1 MHLSVFDPASPQAGK
16 LLWLWNVCMWV
27 CGFVLVC
34 VTVSIVYIV
43 VRYRARDSHE
53 PPQIAGNQ
61 TLEITWTLIP
71 LALVGLL
78 FVLSI
83 TTARAVDLPV
93 TRDPDIIV
101 TGHQWWW
108 EVKYPLAN
116 AITANEIHIP
126 VGKEVLIGIEAA
138 DVIHD
143 FWFPRLTRKIDAIP
157 GRRNFVWIR
166 AGQAGDYE
174 GACAEYC
181 GAQHAWMRFRVV
193 AQDPIAYASWLNAQ
207 AAPAATPTEGEA
219 KIGQGRFGELTCASC
234 HNIRGINAQK
244 QYAPDL
250 THVASRKMLA
260 AERIVNTPENLSLW
274 LRQPNAIKP
283 NCLMPNLQL
292 SGDDLTA
299 LTALLESLK

>member
-1 MHLSVFDPASPQAGK
+1 MHVSVFNPASPEATE

-27 CGFVLVC
+27 CGFVLAAVALP
-34 VTVSIVYIV
+34 ILYIM
-43 VRYRARDSHE
+43 VRYRWRDNHE
-53 PPQIAGNQ
+53 PPQIAGNKK
-61 TLEITWTLIP
+61 LEIIWTVIP

-83 TTARAVDLPV
+83 TTARAVDHPI
-93 TRDPDIIV
+93 RREPDIIV

-108 EVKYPLAN
+108 EVGYPGAN
-116 AITANEIHIP
+116 AITANEIHVP
-126 VGKEVLIGIEAA
+126 VGQEMLIGIEAA

-143 FWFPRLTRKIDAIP
+143 FWVPRLGRKVDAIP

-166 AGQAGDYE
+166 ADKAGDYQ

-193 AQDPIAYASWLNAQ
+193 AQEPAAYDSWLNAQ
-207 AAPAATPTEGEA
+207 AASAVGPVGGDG
-219 KIGQGRFGELTCASC
+219 KLGQTRFGELTCANC

-250 THVASRKMLA
+250 THIASRTMLA
-260 AERIVNTPENLSLW
+260 AERIENTPENLKDW
-274 LRQPNAIKP
+274 LRQPNIIKP
-283 NCLMPNLQL
+283 NCEMPNLKL
-292 SGDDLTA
+292 SANDLTL
-299 LTALLESLK
+299 LTAFLEALK